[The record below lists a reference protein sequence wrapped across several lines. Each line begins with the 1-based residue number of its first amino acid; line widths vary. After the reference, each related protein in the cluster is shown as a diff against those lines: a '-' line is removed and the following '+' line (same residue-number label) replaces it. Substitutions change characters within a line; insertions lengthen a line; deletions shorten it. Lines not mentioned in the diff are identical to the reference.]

1 MTDIVLRQQF
11 AAAGTGAHTRTVGQS
26 LAVQTDGMT
35 VTVQG
40 SNVPEDASS
49 WQTIGT
55 ASGFTATPLTTPLAF
70 LRVVA
75 DGAGIVSISAADGA
89 AGGGGGGGG
98 AGDASAAN
106 QTTQITAAATT
117 NTRLGDV
124 TETAPATDTAS
135 SGINGRLQRVAQRL
149 TSLIANIPALTVTAT
164 RLLVD
169 GSGVTQ
175 PVSAASLPLP
185 TGAATAAN
193 QSSEL
198 TLVGA
203 ITETAPGT
211 DTASSGLN
219 GRLQR
224 IAQRLTSLIGVLPAS
239 LGAKTAANSLST
251 TPATDAVFITANVN
265 VNPTANF
272 TRPADT
278 TAYASGDT
286 VANSV
291 TAGSVT
297 PLTLTAARVAAGTFM
312 CHRLKLHKSGT
323 SVTNAAFR
331 VHLFKTSPTSASGD
345 NAAISMTGVAGYLGY
360 VDIVID
366 QAFTD
371 GAAGFSSL
379 AMSDTIVS
387 LASGTSLFALLE
399 ARAAYTPISA
409 EVFTLTAEITQD

>member
-55 ASGFTATPLTTPLAF
+55 ASGYTEKPLTTPLAF

-89 AGGGGGGGG
+89 AGGSGGGGG

-203 ITETAPGT
+203 VTETAPGT

-251 TPATDAVFITANVN
+251 TPASDATYTLT
-265 VNPTANF
+265 PTSIVVSQSV
-272 TRPADT
+272 TRPANT
-278 TAYASGDT
+278 TAYTANDVVGGAITFAAIGASAGYITILGADLRYDVAAVPSGMSNMRLYLYQKTPPSATADNGAWDLPSGDRADFIGYIDLVAPADLGST
-286 VANSV
+286 LYVQVSGLNYQIKLGAGETALYGYLVTTGGYTPAANSE
-291 TAGSVT
+291 T
-297 PLTLTAARVAAGTFM
+297 
-312 CHRLKLHKSGT
+312 
-323 SVTNAAFR
+323 FR
-331 VHLFKTSPTSASGD
+331 VTLRA
-345 NAAISMTGVAGYLGY
+345 
-360 VDIVID
+360 
-366 QAFTD
+366 
-371 GAAGFSSL
+371 
-379 AMSDTIVS
+379 
-387 LASGTSLFALLE
+387 LASL
-399 ARAAYTPISA
+399 
-409 EVFTLTAEITQD
+409 